1 MPDWLEIVVRTL
13 VAIVV
18 LFVAAKVMGKRQ
30 VSELSLFEY
39 ITGITVGS
47 IAAYISLDLEA
58 NWYLGIVALGVWAF
72 VALGIEYMQM
82 KSKRFREIV
91 DGKATVL
98 VEKGQIKEEGLRK
111 ERLTIDEFMQQL
123 RKKNVFHLADV
134 EMAIMEASGDI
145 TVQLKK
151 EHRPLTAKTLK
162 LPVAPDP
169 ESQIV
174 IMDGEILDESLA
186 KLQLNRNWLMRKL
199 RQRGMAPEDVF
210 ICQADSSGEVYIVAK
225 QG

>member
-18 LFVAAKVMGKRQ
+18 LFIAAKVMGKRQ

-72 VALGIEYMQM
+72 VSLGIEFMQL

-91 DGKATVL
+91 DGKATIL
-98 VEKGQIKEEGLRK
+98 VEKGQIKE
-111 ERLTIDEFMQQL
+111 
-123 RKKNVFHLADV
+123 
-134 EMAIMEASGDI
+134 
-145 TVQLKK
+145 
-151 EHRPLTAKTLK
+151 
-162 LPVAPDP
+162 
-169 ESQIV
+169 
-174 IMDGEILDESLA
+174 
-186 KLQLNRNWLMRKL
+186 
-199 RQRGMAPEDVF
+199 
-210 ICQADSSGEVYIVAK
+210 
-225 QG
+225 